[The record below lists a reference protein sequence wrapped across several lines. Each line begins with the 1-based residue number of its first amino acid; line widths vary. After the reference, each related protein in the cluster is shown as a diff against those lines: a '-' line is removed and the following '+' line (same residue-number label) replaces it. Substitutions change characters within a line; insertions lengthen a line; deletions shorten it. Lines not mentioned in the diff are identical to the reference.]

1 MTDKT
6 ISKVSAIPTVV
17 LRRIQQETVQIAV
30 GGICLAFALFFAI
43 WHGPLPF
50 EGIVRAFA
58 HIDKMDGAWSMASK
72 PMVLRKYYGLSL
84 AAGAGLAGI
93 VILLAVIWR
102 HLSEAMRVILWRAVT
117 TATCAGALCLY
128 MSKMEFENIPV
139 DVLMTNPGA
148 EPIFGHR
155 LLFIWIAKAF
165 HALIPSSS
173 YLRCYYASQVVAS
186 LLALYAVG
194 RWSAIYVG
202 ESLSWLGQV
211 LAVVMISSCFGYHDF
226 YDIAIVFF
234 FTCGFIALYQ
244 RKYWWLPL
252 IVAVGT
258 LNHENMLLL
267 ILVAALLIFDEEPLR
282 IWLPVILIPFIG
294 YIGVRL
300 ALQAAIPFQRQV
312 DWRIWSNMSQ
322 MFLYHREMAY
332 SVLALAGWYVLALM
346 SLPDCDPRLRRL
358 TLLFPLL
365 FAVTFCFG
373 LFHEPRQ
380 FNAFIPVLIAMLLSR
395 STRKSEAGIVTT
407 SSVSAEKT
415 RLGKAR
421 AA

>member
-1 MTDKT
+1 
-6 ISKVSAIPTVV
+6 
-17 LRRIQQETVQIAV
+17 
-30 GGICLAFALFFAI
+30 
-43 WHGPLPF
+43 
-50 EGIVRAFA
+50 VRAFA

-72 PMVLRKYYGLSL
+72 PTVLRKYYGLSL

-194 RWSAIYVG
+194 RWSAMYVG
-202 ESLSWLGQV
+202 EHLSWLGQV

-234 FTCGFIALYQ
+234 FTCGFLALYR

-258 LNHENMLLL
+258 LNHENVLLL
-267 ILVAALLIFDEEPLR
+267 VLVAALLIFDKEPLR
-282 IWLPVILIPFIG
+282 IWLPVILISFIG

-300 ALQAAIPFQRQV
+300 ALQAAIPFQREV
-312 DWRIWSNMSQ
+312 DWRIWSNISQ

-380 FNAFIPVLIAMLLSR
+380 FNAFIPVLIAVLLSR
-395 STRKSEAGIVTT
+395 SARKSEAGIVTT
-407 SSVSAEKT
+407 SSVSAEKI